1 MFTAR
6 SLVVALTLVTS
17 PMVVG
22 AQALSRVGLD
32 KAKPFQALM
41 QNSGAG
47 TMNFTVVGGVAT
59 GEGGIDL
66 GVAVG
71 ATMEWKVGSG
81 PVGVRL
87 DPYFARHGGSCEP
100 ASCSLTILGLGGA
113 AVYRFPQAQRSMS
126 LQGTGTG
133 APSWYAVAGLG
144 IYRSDFNFDYEGEIS
159 LSGSGNSTD
168 LGLQLGGGAN
178 VGANLVLEA
187 RYMDVD
193 GFNPLLLLVGWKFK

>member
-1 MFTAR
+1 MSSAKW
-6 SLVVALTLVTS
+6 LVIGLAVATWPVA
-17 PMVVG
+17 VG
-22 AQALSRVGLD
+22 AQATSSTGFSKKGPVG
-32 KAKPFQALM
+32 ASV
-41 QNSGAG
+41 QNGGAS
-47 TMNFTVVGGVAT
+47 TMNFTLVGGVAT

-71 ATMEWKVGSG
+71 ATLEWKIGNA

-100 ASCSLTILGLGGA
+100 ASCSLTILGAGGA

-133 APSWYAVAGLG
+133 APSWYAFAGLG
-144 IYRSDFNFDYEGEIS
+144 IYRSDFNFDYEGDIS